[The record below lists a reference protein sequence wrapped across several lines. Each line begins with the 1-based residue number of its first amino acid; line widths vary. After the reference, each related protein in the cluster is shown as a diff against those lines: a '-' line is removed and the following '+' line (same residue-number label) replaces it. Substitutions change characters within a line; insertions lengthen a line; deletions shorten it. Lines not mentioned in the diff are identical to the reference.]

1 MLITSITS
9 EWKDKKLNGSRH
21 YRNNDI
27 PLLIEITS
35 NDNPSLIGMSL
46 TLEFYHYNGGTK
58 TTITKTSS
66 GESSNITIEQL
77 EPGFIR
83 ARTLLD
89 STELASLPST
99 YDIGINYKLNA
110 TFSDTATITLQ
121 EGSFISAISV

>member
-1 MLITSITS
+1 MLKTSVII
-9 EWKDKKLNGSRH
+9 EWKDKKLNGSSI

-27 PLLIEITS
+27 PLLIEIIS
-35 NDNPSLIGMSL
+35 DDNPSLIGISL
-46 TLEFYHYNGGTK
+46 NLEFYHYNGGSK

-66 GESSNITIEQL
+66 GTGSNITIEQL

-89 STELASLPST
+89 ATELAALPST

-110 TFSDTATITLQ
+110 TFSDTSTTTIQ
-121 EGSFISAISV
+121 EGSFISTIS